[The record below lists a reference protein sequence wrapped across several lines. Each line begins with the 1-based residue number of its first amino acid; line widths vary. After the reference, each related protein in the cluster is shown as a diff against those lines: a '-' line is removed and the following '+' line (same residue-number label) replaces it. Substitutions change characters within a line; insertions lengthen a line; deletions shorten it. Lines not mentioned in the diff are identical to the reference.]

1 MSEHGTVGIVDD
13 EMPNREVRRLRY
25 AFEDAVNRGADE
37 TLAFLASPAGIKFRA
52 IVAGGLVLAT
62 PMIMKHPFFRTP
74 VGRVIQIGGA
84 AALLA
89 KAADALR
96 DWEPVAPSAR
106 GSTGVTGDPAAASGP
121 PSARRS

>member
-1 MSEHGTVGIVDD
+1 VSFTRRVGIVSG
-13 EMPNREVRRLRY
+13 MASRELRRLWTS
-25 AFEDAVNRGADE
+25 FEDAVNRGADE
-37 TLAFLASPAGIKFRA
+37 TLEFLASPAGTRFRA
-52 IVAGGLVLAT
+52 ILASGLVLAT

-96 DWEPVAPSAR
+96 DWEP
-106 GSTGVTGDPAAASGP
+106 TP
-121 PSARRS
+121 PSARRPPGGTGTATVA

>member
-1 MSEHGTVGIVDD
+1 VGIVVD
-13 EMPNREVRRLRY
+13 EMATRREIRRQDVRRLWC

-37 TLAFLASPAGIKFRA
+37 TIEFLASPAGTRFRA
-52 IVAGGLVLAT
+52 ILAGGLVLAT

-96 DWEPVAPSAR
+96 DWEPE
-106 GSTGVTGDPAAASGP
+106 P
-121 PSARRS
+121 PSARRSADRPGDAAAPTAWT

>member
-1 MSEHGTVGIVDD
+1 MATR
-13 EMPNREVRRLRY
+13 REVRRQDVRRPWY
-25 AFEDAVNRGADE
+25 AFEDAVNRGSDE
-37 TLAFLASPAGIKFRA
+37 TFHFLASPAGTRFRA
-52 IVAGGLVLAT
+52 ILAGGLVLAT

-96 DWEPVAPSAR
+96 DWEPAPPPAR
-106 GSTGVTGDPAAASGP
+106 GAAGP
-121 PSARRS
+121 P

>member
-1 MSEHGTVGIVDD
+1 VGIVKN
-13 EMPNREVRRLRY
+13 EMAPREKLRRRWT

-37 TLAFLASPAGIKFRA
+37 TLEFLASPAGIRLRG

-62 PMIMKHPFFRTP
+62 PVIMKHPFFRTP

-84 AALLA
+84 AAFLA

-96 DWEPVAPSAR
+96 DWEPPPPSTR
-106 GSTGVTGDPAAASGP
+106 RSTGKPGDVAAA
-121 PSARRS
+121 

>member
-1 MSEHGTVGIVDD
+1 MYPVTRVNDRVRSRECLGIVDG
-13 EMPNREVRRLRY
+13 EMADTREVRRLWY

-37 TLAFLASPAGIKFRA
+37 TLEFLASPAGIKLRA
-52 IVAGGLVLAT
+52 VVAGGLVLAT

-96 DWEPVAPSAR
+96 DWEPAV
-106 GSTGVTGDPAAASGP
+106 STRSGP
-121 PSARRS
+121 PAQPRP

>member
-1 MSEHGTVGIVDD
+1 VYADHRLGIVVS
-13 EMPNREVRRLRY
+13 EMATQDLRRLWT

-37 TLAFLASPAGIKFRA
+37 TLEFLASPAGIRLRA
-52 IVAGGLVLAT
+52 IVASGLVLAT

-84 AALLA
+84 AALVA

-96 DWEPVAPSAR
+96 DWEPPPPSTR
-106 GSTGVTGDPAAASGP
+106 RTHGGSREAAA
-121 PSARRS
+121 A

>member
-1 MSEHGTVGIVDD
+1 MATQEL
-13 EMPNREVRRLRY
+13 RRLWTT
-25 AFEDAVNRGADE
+25 FEDAVNRGADE
-37 TLAFLASPAGIKFRA
+37 TLEFLASPAGTRLRA

-96 DWEPVAPSAR
+96 DWDPPPPSTR
-106 GSTGVTGDPAAASGP
+106 RSTGQPGNAAA
-121 PSARRS
+121 ARTPGRAA

>member
-1 MSEHGTVGIVDD
+1 MATT
-13 EMPNREVRRLRY
+13 REARRLWY

-37 TLAFLASPAGIKFRA
+37 TLEFLASPAGVRLRA
-52 IVAGGLVLAT
+52 ILAGGLVLAT

-96 DWEPVAPSAR
+96 DWEP
-106 GSTGVTGDPAAASGP
+106 TP
-121 PSARRS
+121 PSARPQPATTGPRPPRGSAGPAS

>member
-1 MSEHGTVGIVDD
+1 MGNVDV
-13 EMPNREVRRLRY
+13 EMATTREVRRLWY

-37 TLAFLASPAGIKFRA
+37 TLEFLASPAGTRLRA
-52 IVAGGLVLAT
+52 VLAGGLVLAT

-96 DWEPVAPSAR
+96 DWEPA
-106 GSTGVTGDPAAASGP
+106 P
-121 PSARRS
+121 PSTRRAAGVDGTTVAEAPPPRPKRS

>member
-1 MSEHGTVGIVDD
+1 MPMASEEI
-13 EMPNREVRRLRY
+13 RRAWV

-37 TLAFLASPAGIKFRA
+37 TLEFLASPAGIRLRA
-52 IVAGGLVLAT
+52 LLASGLVLAT

-96 DWEPVAPSAR
+96 DWEPA
-106 GSTGVTGDPAAASGP
+106 P
-121 PSARRS
+121 PSARRTRRGSGEAAVA

>member
-1 MSEHGTVGIVDD
+1 VFTTAPVGIVDD
-13 EMPNREVRRLRY
+13 EMADRELRRLWY

-37 TLAFLASPAGIKFRA
+37 TIEFLASPAGTRFRA
-52 IVAGGLVLAT
+52 ILAGGLVLAT

-96 DWEPVAPSAR
+96 DWEPAKPRPSTDGQGDSAVA
-106 GSTGVTGDPAAASGP
+106 
-121 PSARRS
+121 

>member
-1 MSEHGTVGIVDD
+1 MFTTTGVGIVDD
-13 EMPNREVRRLRY
+13 EMATRELRRQWY

-37 TLAFLASPAGIKFRA
+37 TLEFLASPAGIRLRS
-52 IVAGGLVLAT
+52 VLAGGLVLAT

-96 DWEPVAPSAR
+96 DWDPTPHSDR
-106 GSTGVTGDPAAASGP
+106 RSPGRDGTPAAS
-121 PSARRS
+121 

>member
-1 MSEHGTVGIVDD
+1 MGNVDV
-13 EMPNREVRRLRY
+13 EMATTREVRRLWY

-37 TLAFLASPAGIKFRA
+37 TLEFLASPAGTRLRA
-52 IVAGGLVLAT
+52 ILAGGLVLAT

-96 DWEPVAPSAR
+96 DWEPP
-106 GSTGVTGDPAAASGP
+106 P
-121 PSARRS
+121 PSTPRSAGRPGNAPARSRRTGPSGAK

>member
-1 MSEHGTVGIVDD
+1 MAS
-13 EMPNREVRRLRY
+13 RELGRLWY
-25 AFEDAVNRGADE
+25 SFEEAVNRGADE
-37 TLAFLASPAGIKFRA
+37 TLEFLASPAGIKLRA
-52 IVAGGLVLAT
+52 IMASGLVLAT

-96 DWEPVAPSAR
+96 DWEPAPPSTRRPR
-106 GSTGVTGDPAAASGP
+106 GGTGEAAA
-121 PSARRS
+121 